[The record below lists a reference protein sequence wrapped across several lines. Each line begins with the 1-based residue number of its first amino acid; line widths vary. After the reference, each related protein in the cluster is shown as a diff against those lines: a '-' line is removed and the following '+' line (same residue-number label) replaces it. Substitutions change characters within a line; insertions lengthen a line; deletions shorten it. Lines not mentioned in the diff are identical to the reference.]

1 MSADRVMV
9 IETDPRLRRI
19 LSQRLQQEGFDV
31 AEAHRESDVFAGLAA
46 TSIHVVI
53 LGLGGMRRNG
63 ISVLRRL
70 RKKFP
75 DVSIITINSYQQLDL
90 SIEAMH
96 LGAYD
101 DFLIPFDLDG
111 LISCIRKALSESG
124 RPARRHKAVS
134 DEASDHQGGKRET
147 I

>member
-1 MSADRVMV
+1 MLADPVMV
-9 IETDPRLRRI
+9 IETDRRLRSI
-19 LSQRLQQEGFDV
+19 LSQRFRQEGFDV
-31 AEAHRESDVFAGLAA
+31 AEAHHESDVFAGLAA
-46 TSIHVVI
+46 TSIRVVI

-63 ISVLRRL
+63 ISIMRRL
-70 RKKFP
+70 RKQYP
-75 DVSIITINSYQQLDL
+75 DVSVITINSYQQLDL

-124 RPARRHKAVS
+124 HPAKRHKAIS
-134 DEASDHQGGKRET
+134 DGN
-147 I
+147 

>member
-1 MSADRVMV
+1 MLADPVMV
-9 IETDPRLRRI
+9 IETDRRLRSI
-19 LSQRLQQEGFDV
+19 LSQRFRQEGFDV
-31 AEAHRESDVFAGLAA
+31 AEAHHESDVFAGLAA
-46 TSIHVVI
+46 TSIRVVI

-63 ISVLRRL
+63 ISIMRRL

-75 DVSIITINSYQQLDL
+75 DVSVITINSYQQLDL

-124 RPARRHKAVS
+124 HPAKRHKAIS
-134 DEASDHQGGKRET
+134 DGN
-147 I
+147 